1 MLLINCKAELKIK
14 RANHCVLL
22 GNDNDNDYA
31 NFNNNNI
38 FTMKGTKLYTPLSLY
53 WQETIK
59 AWQNF
64 LAEDLKDQCIEMNI
78 KQNVR
83 IKIQQMSINIF
94 SNQTWQEQIV

>member
-1 MLLINCKAELKIK
+1 MLISIIITFLLSKAQDYI
-14 RANHCVLL
+14 LL
-22 GNDNDNDYA
+22 
-31 NFNNNNI
+31 
-38 FTMKGTKLYTPLSLY
+38 LSLY